1 MKLNHI
7 LILIVV
13 LSVGMSGY
21 AFGQVQSGGIL
32 TYVESE
38 FPRAYDPITS
48 MDDIVNVRMS
58 TMMYEGLF
66 GYDID
71 REVRSRLADSYT
83 VGGNNLELTVRMKR
97 GKRWA
102 DGREVTARD
111 VARTIEAIWAS
122 DNVQEQ
128 RIINDIDEVRV
139 EDDYTLHFK
148 FNNPL
153 PEEVMLRKL
162 TFKLVPAHK
171 INNLPLTR
179 QSEIARNPVGSGFY
193 QMVRRGPT
201 DITMRANQYFRQR
214 DGGNTGPHI
223 DEVRMYVQAD
233 VGTQIEFLL
242 NQQVDVMV
250 EVPPPSLARLRAAG
264 FQIKP
269 YESLAYHFIAFN
281 FKHDLLQDQ
290 KVRQAMTYGF
300 NRENALDRIYQNQ
313 GTLISGPFPP
323 ASAFY
328 VRDRDAEPFPY
339 DPAEAIRLLTQ
350 AGYGNRTSDGT
361 RVNSNG
367 QRLSFTLVVPRHEG
381 DDYTPRVTAQ
391 FISDMRRIGILIDL
405 QELEFERWIQR
416 VKYERNFDLAFAQV
430 VFDEAGNV
438 APIFIS
444 TNTKP
449 GAENFISYNNPE
461 ADELIKR
468 FQETA
473 SPGER
478 ININRRLHRLLREDC
493 PFIFLWSL
501 NKNAAANQ
509 RVRNFMTR
517 VTPFSF
523 FDYVNE
529 WYIREDW

>member
-1 MKLNHI
+1 MKINHI
-7 LILIVV
+7 IKVFIFGVLI
-13 LSVGMSGY
+13 SGY
-21 AFGQVQSGGIL
+21 ASGQVQQGGIL

-38 FPRAYDPITS
+38 FPRAYDPITAT
-48 MDDIVNVRMS
+48 DDIVNVRMT

-71 REVRSRLADSYT
+71 REIRSRLADSYT
-83 VGGNNLELTVRMKR
+83 VGRDNKELTVRMKR

-111 VARTIEAIWAS
+111 VAKTIEAIWAS
-122 DNVQEQ
+122 DNLQEQ
-128 RIINDIDEVRV
+128 RIISDIEEVRV
-139 EDDYTLHFK
+139 EDDYTLTFLYQT
-148 FNNPL
+148 PL

-179 QSEIARNPVGSGFY
+179 QSELARSPVGSGFY

-201 DITMRANQYFRQR
+201 DITLRANQHFRQR
-214 DGGNTGPHI
+214 DGGNMGPYI
-223 DEVRMYVQAD
+223 DEVRMYVQTD

-250 EVPPPSLARLRAAG
+250 EIPPPAIARLRAAG

-281 FKHDLLQDQ
+281 FNHSILRDQ

-339 DPAEAIRLLTQ
+339 DPAEAIRLLSQ
-350 AGYGNRTSDGT
+350 AGFNERASDGT
-361 RVNSNG
+361 RINNNG
-367 QRLSFTLVVPRHEG
+367 DRLSFTLVVPRHEG

-391 FISDMRRIGILIDL
+391 FISDMRRIGISIDL

-416 VKYERNFDLAFAQV
+416 VKYEHNFDLAFAQV

-438 APIFIS
+438 APMFLS
-444 TNTKP
+444 TNNKP

-468 FQETA
+468 FRETA
-473 SPGER
+473 SPSER
-478 ININRRLHRLLREDC
+478 INLNRRLHRLLREDC
-493 PFIFLWSL
+493 PYIFLWSL

-509 RVRNFMTR
+509 KVRNFMTR

>member
-1 MKLNHI
+1 MKVNLIINLIIVLN
-7 LILIVV
+7 IVI
-13 LSVGMSGY
+13 SGL
-21 AFGQVQSGGIL
+21 AIAQVQHGGIL

-38 FPRAYDPITS
+38 FPRAYDPITT
-48 MDDIVNVRMS
+48 MDDIVNIRMT

-83 VGGNNLELTVRMKR
+83 VGRNNKELTVHMKR

-111 VARTIEAIWAS
+111 VARTIETIWAS

-128 RIINDIDEVRV
+128 RIISDIEEVHV
-139 EDDYTLHFK
+139 DNEYTVRFI
-148 FNNPL
+148 FNNPM
-153 PEEVMLRKL
+153 PEDVMLRKL

-171 INNLPLTR
+171 IGNLPLTR
-179 QSEIARNPVGSGFY
+179 QSELARNPVGSGFFRI
-193 QMVRRGPT
+193 VRRGPT

-214 DGGNTGPHI
+214 EGGSIGPHI

-269 YESLAYHFIAFN
+269 YESLSYHFIAFN
-281 FKHDLLQDQ
+281 FKRGLLREQRI
-290 KVRQAMTYGF
+290 RQAMTYGF

-313 GTLISGPFPP
+313 GALISGPFPP

-350 AGYGNRTSDGT
+350 AGFGNRAPDGT
-361 RVNSNG
+361 RVNNNG
-367 QRLSFTLVVPRHEG
+367 DRLSFTLVVPRHEG
-381 DDYTPRVTAQ
+381 DDFTPRVTAQ
-391 FISDMRRIGILIDL
+391 FISDMKRIGISIDL

-416 VKYERNFDLAFAQV
+416 VKYEHNFDLAFAQV

-438 APIFIS
+438 APLFLS
-444 TNTKP
+444 TNNKP
-449 GAENFISYNNPE
+449 GAENFTSYNNTE
-461 ADELIKR
+461 VDELIKR
-468 FQETA
+468 FRETA
-473 SPGER
+473 NPSER
-478 ININRRLHRLLREDC
+478 ININRRLHRLLREDV
-493 PFIFLWSL
+493 PFMFLWSL

-509 RVRNFMTR
+509 KVRNFMTR

-529 WYIREDW
+529 WYIRDDW

>member
-1 MKLNHI
+1 MRINHI
-7 LILIVV
+7 IKIFF
-13 LSVGMSGY
+13 LSVLVSGFAY
-21 AFGQVQSGGIL
+21 GQAQQGGIL

-38 FPRAYDPITS
+38 FPRSYDPITA
-48 MDDIVNVRMS
+48 MDDIVNIRMT

-83 VGGNNLELTVRMKR
+83 VGRNNQEITVRMKR
-97 GKRWA
+97 GKKWA
-102 DGREVTARD
+102 DGREITARD
-111 VARTIEAIWAS
+111 VAKTLEAIWAS

-128 RIINDIDEVRV
+128 RIIGDIEEVHV
-139 EDDYTLHFK
+139 QDNYTLRFL
-148 FNNPL
+148 FQNPL
-153 PEEVMLRKL
+153 PEDVMLRKL
-162 TFKLVPAHK
+162 TFKLIPSHK

-179 QSEIARNPVGSGFY
+179 QSGLARSPVGSGFY

-201 DITMRANQYFRQR
+201 DITMRANPYFRQR
-214 DGGNTGPHI
+214 DGGNMGPYI
-223 DEVRMYVQAD
+223 DEVRMYVQTD

-250 EVPPPSLARLRAAG
+250 EIPPPAIARLRAAG

-269 YESLAYHFIAFN
+269 YESLSYHFIAIN
-281 FKHDLLQDQ
+281 FTHPILQEREI
-290 KVRQAMTYGF
+290 RQAMTYGF

-328 VRDRDAEPFPY
+328 VRDRDAGPFPY
-339 DPAEAIRLLTQ
+339 DPSEAIRLLSQ
-350 AGYGNRTSDGT
+350 AGFNERASDGT
-361 RVNSNG
+361 RINNNG
-367 QRLSFTLVVPRHEG
+367 ERLSFTLVVPRHEG

-391 FISDMRRIGILIDL
+391 FISDMNRIGISVDL

-416 VKYERNFDLAFAQV
+416 VKYEQNFDLAFAQV

-438 APIFIS
+438 APMFLS
-444 TNTKP
+444 TNNEP
-449 GAENFISYNNPE
+449 GAENFISYNNPD
-461 ADELIKR
+461 ADALIKR

-473 SPGER
+473 SPSER
-478 ININRRLHRLLREDC
+478 ININRSLHRLLRDDC

-501 NKNAAANQ
+501 NKNAAAHQ
-509 RVRNFMTR
+509 KVRNFMTR